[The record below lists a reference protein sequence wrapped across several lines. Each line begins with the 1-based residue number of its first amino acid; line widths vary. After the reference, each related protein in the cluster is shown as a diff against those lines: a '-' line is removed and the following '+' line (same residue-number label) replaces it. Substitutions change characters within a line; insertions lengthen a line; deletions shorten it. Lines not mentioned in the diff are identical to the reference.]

1 MTSNLRR
8 DERNNVVGYEGIII
22 DLTERKRIEQEKD
35 IVNNINKILASKLD
49 IREVFKSLTA
59 ELNKVIDF
67 DRMSVTLLDD
77 KREEF
82 LVFAVSKDYDRSG
95 LEEGM
100 HYSKYGT
107 LAGKVVDDGE
117 VYMVNDTSRGH
128 SLQIPF
134 YIKRELNHA
143 WRSR

>member
-1 MTSNLRR
+1 
-8 DERNNVVGYEGIII
+8 
-22 DLTERKRIEQEKD
+22 
-35 IVNNINKILASKLD
+35 
-49 IREVFKSLTA
+49 
-59 ELNKVIDF
+59 
-67 DRMSVTLLDD
+67 
-77 KREEF
+77 
-82 LVFAVSKDYDRSG
+82 
-95 LEEGM
+95 M